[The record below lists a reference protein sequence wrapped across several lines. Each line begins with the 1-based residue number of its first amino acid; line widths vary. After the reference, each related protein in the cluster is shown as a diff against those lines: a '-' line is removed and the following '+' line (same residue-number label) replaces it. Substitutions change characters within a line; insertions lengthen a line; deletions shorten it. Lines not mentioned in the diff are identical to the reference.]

1 MIEKWGKILLIKYIN
16 KNNLPVK
23 KRISFMIANSE
34 VAAVHWK
41 VYALRYADLWLRI
54 VQVVLWKVGEHAERA
69 HMNLN
74 SNKYMYQNSHFNT
87 HTHTHK
93 T

>member
-1 MIEKWGKILLIKYIN
+1 MWLKSGGKKLLIKYIFQ
-16 KNNLPVK
+16 NNLPVK

-54 VQVVLWKVGEHAERA
+54 IQTVLWKVGKHTERA

-74 SNKYMYQNSHFNT
+74 SNKHVSKWPL
-87 HTHTHK
+87 K
-93 T
+93 TPTKKNIK